1 MMEGGSAYTI
11 AGGGAKGF
19 KHAIPSSTNE
29 SIAYWAHFLDR
40 CVRERLDTERFQ
52 TFVSVVQKSH
62 RLPSRAIADLLLRP
76 SPSNNASLD
85 PRIPL
90 YLQTLGSMGYI
101 DMPSIL
107 EAMYKYS
114 SSHTLVESQQALPDK
129 TGDDGHKNGIETQDR
144 LQKRTWWINS
154 YWQED
159 HIFYALTK
167 WVVEGRAI
175 KDHHTALD
183 LIKILSKWIMLFTA
197 ASSALATDFLGRV
210 QNAQVELESSRA
222 GLVAVL
228 LCIRENH
235 VLRGA
240 ISKPAAKGE
249 YPGCRLPRRIALLDA
264 NLVILTT
271 QLTVQSSHWH

>member
-1 MMEGGSAYTI
+1 MEGGSTEA
-11 AGGGAKGF
+11 AAEASAERF
-19 KHAIPSSTNE
+19 RHPASASAHE

-40 CVRERLDTERFQ
+40 CVRERIDTDRFQ
-52 TFVSVVQKSH
+52 TFVCVVQKSH

-90 YLQTLGSMGYI
+90 YLQTLGAMGYV

-114 SSHTLVESQQALPDK
+114 SSHTLVESQQQLPEK
-129 TGDDGHKNGIETQDR
+129 ASANHQKDGADPQSK
-144 LQKRTWWINS
+144 LQKHTRWVSS

-175 KDHHTALD
+175 KDHRTAVD
-183 LIKILSKWIMLFTA
+183 LIKILSKWIALFTA
-197 ASSALATDFLGRV
+197 ASGALAADFLGRV
-210 QNAQVELESSRA
+210 QSAQVEMESSRA

-235 VLRGA
+235 VLLEA
-240 ISKPAAKGE
+240 LSKPAAKCE
-249 YPGCRLPRRIALLDA
+249 RPYY
-264 NLVILTT
+264 NLTM
-271 QLTVQSSHWH
+271 